1 MTSEPKGTSISE
13 PSIGEDHH
21 SSSFRF
27 IVAGMV
33 MWISFSLGMSMFS
46 VSPIMPLIMDAYSI
60 NRGIASLLISLIP
73 LVHLLLA
80 IPGSMLVSRIGTR
93 KLIFLG
99 ALFGS
104 APLLSFL
111 AVNFPLLVLTR
122 VLYGVGLALVFP
134 SVGPLAMH
142 WFNSK
147 ELPVFNGLFVAALTF
162 GMAISSFAVAP
173 ISEAVGWKAALS
185 ILGGIPLVGGFCWL
199 ALGQRAQASVESL
212 GHLTFKSTLRIV
224 RSRNTLLIA
233 AADAGPYALLT
244 AAVAWLP
251 AFYHEVHGM
260 SLSKAGSLMGLLSLA
275 GAISLVSASVLVL
288 RIRRRRPMLI
298 VPGVIVGFAG
308 FGSFLLAETPL
319 VVVALLALGAASWFY
334 VPILLTI
341 PMELPGTDVNSVAV
355 TFGTLMSMGSIFTM
369 ISPLTVGVTADLM
382 GSYIPGLALF
392 SVLALSLLIA
402 GVMLPETGK
411 TEPQSTDRYPSGNSV
426 GKFNP
431 FR

>member
-1 MTSEPKGTSISE
+1 
-13 PSIGEDHH
+13 
-21 SSSFRF
+21 
-27 IVAGMV
+27 

-162 GMAISSFAVAP
+162 GMSISSFAVAP

-199 ALGQRAQASVESL
+199 ALGQRAQASFESL

-334 VPILLTI
+334 VPTLLTI

-411 TEPQSTDRYPSGNSV
+411 AEPQSTDR
-426 GKFNP
+426 
-431 FR
+431 